1 MFKIKRKLIALVCFA
16 ALLLSGCGSKE
27 NTSVNV
33 FSTSTESPQSSY
45 FGSAAASSSTAA
57 DSSSPISSS
66 SSAAVSSVP
75 VNSFSSEST
84 VSQAT
89 TSSSSISPP
98 VSTESSAY
106 EISSVTPP
114 PEPPVSDNKTIVYT
128 HDPKN
133 ACTITF
139 DDSTVIVRGKKNG
152 NTLADVRSS
161 YPSMSVN
168 KYEEGDEIVFEMT
181 SQFSSFT
188 QIYGV
193 FDLFD
198 ANGYKTYIHLD
209 LMGGTIKF
217 PDVSSL
223 VQNNDR
229 VVNSASN
236 ASAGKTITYIT
247 RDGKRDKVQK
257 VLDEIKALSDEICE
271 GIDSDYEKLR
281 AIANWTSA
289 NIYYDRPAYNK
300 GIPQECLSL
309 EYMLDNKTSVCGGYS
324 NMTSAL
330 CAAQGIRCL
339 NITGN
344 GLINGNTFI
353 YGGMEGN
360 FHEWNVAEIDGR
372 LIIVDAGWDS
382 HNDFRTDMQY
392 YDKKISYGYFD
403 IGAEV
408 FAVDHKAKTAEYRDY
423 WALLED

>member
-16 ALLLSGCGSKE
+16 ALLLSGCGLKE
-27 NTSVNV
+27 NTSVNA
-33 FSTSTESPQSSY
+33 FSTSTESSY
-45 FGSAAASSSTAA
+45 FGSAAASSSSAA
-57 DSSSPISSS
+57 DSSHPVNSS
-66 SSAAVSSVP
+66 SSAAVSSDP
-75 VNSFSSEST
+75 VNSSSSEST
-84 VSQAT
+84 VSQT
-89 TSSSSISPP
+89 TSSSSISQP

-106 EISSVTPP
+106 EISSAEPP
-114 PEPPVSDNKTIVYT
+114 SSEPPVSEKGTVVCN

-133 ACTITF
+133 TFTITF
-139 DDSTVIVRGKKNG
+139 DGSSVVVRGKKN
-152 NTLADVRSS
+152 NSLAEVWPD
-161 YPSMSVN
+161 YPQMTVN
-168 KYEEGDEIVFEMT
+168 KFEDGDEIVFELT
-181 SQFSSFT
+181 SQYTSYGKK
-188 QIYGV
+188 YGV
-193 FDLFD
+193 LNIYDI
-198 ANGYKTYIHLD
+198 NGYKTYAHLD
-209 LMGGTIKF
+209 LTGGTIKF
-217 PDVSSL
+217 PDVSNL
-223 VQNNDR
+223 VQNNKR
-229 VVNSASN
+229 VVNSAST

-257 VLDEIKALSDEICE
+257 VLDEIKKLSDEICE

-339 NITGN
+339 NITGS

-353 YGGMEGN
+353 NVSDMQGG

-372 LIIVDAGWDS
+372 RIIIDAGWDS

-392 YDKKISYGYFD
+392 YNKKISYRYFD
-403 IGAEV
+403 IGEEM
-408 FAVDHKAKTAEYRDY
+408 FALEHKAKTAEYRDY

>member
-33 FSTSTESPQSSY
+33 FSTSTEGSY
-45 FGSAAASSSTAA
+45 SGSAAVSSSSAA
-57 DSSSPISSS
+57 DSSHPVSSSSSSAVSSDPISSS
-66 SSAAVSSVP
+66 SSESSA
-75 VNSFSSEST
+75 
-84 VSQAT
+84 SQT

-98 VSTESSAY
+98 VSSESSASQT
-106 EISSVTPP
+106 SSVTPP

-139 DDSTVIVRGKKNG
+139 DGSTIIVRGKKNG
-152 NTLADVRSS
+152 NALADVRSS

-168 KYEEGDEIVFEMT
+168 KYEEGDEIVFEMA
-181 SQFSSFT
+181 SQFSSFA
-188 QIYGV
+188 QLYGV

-209 LMGGTIKF
+209 LTGGTIKF

-229 VVNSASN
+229 VVNSATN

-247 RDGKRDKVQK
+247 RDGKRDKVKK

-281 AIANWTSA
+281 AIANWTSS
-289 NIYYDRPAYNK
+289 NIYYDRSAYNK
-300 GIPQECLSL
+300 GIPQECMSL

-344 GLINGNTFI
+344 GLINGNTYI
-353 YGGMEGN
+353 YGGMEGG
-360 FHEWNVAEIDGR
+360 FHEWNVAEIDGW

-392 YDKKISYGYFD
+392 YDKKISYDYFD

-408 FAVDHKAKTAEYRDY
+408 FAVDHKAKTAEYRNY